1 MRNVQRNPISFIFI
15 INFFFKYITI
25 HNFVKRLKL
34 HPFCITPF
42 RYSWIKNGKPYNWQS
57 YDNRISVQPGRGTL
71 LIETPRDEDLGQY
84 QCFAENEH
92 GIATSNS
99 VFLRKSELNEFKDE
113 IPQTQYANEGSP
125 FKLTCHPPDGWP
137 KPIIYWMR
145 KQTNDGILT
154 AFNNPRMTLD
164 PEGHL
169 WFSNVTREDETDDFY
184 YACAATITNRNEF
197 KIGNQVLLQV
207 KQTGIS
213 AGQNRHEPVLQYV
226 SRKNE
231 VALRTQSVKLYC
243 IYGGTP
249 LPQTVWKKNNDSIQ
263 LNDRIKQ
270 GNYGKSLEIRHITFE
285 DAGAY
290 TCEVSNG
297 VGRAQSYSINLAVNS
312 IPYFKIEPELQS
324 AAEDETVEFKCEAAG
339 KPIPKISWIHNG
351 KPIEQAPPNDRRT
364 VGSNSIV
371 IRNLK
376 LKDTGNYGCNA
387 TNALGYVY
395 KDFYVN
401 VLALAPEIKQ
411 PPQKQKTTVDG
422 RNVTLTCNVIGAPK
436 PIVKWIR
443 HALELTGGRY
453 YVQESG
459 DLLIENV
466 GFVDEGDYTC
476 SATNKLGSVNASGT
490 LVVKKHT
497 RITDEPQDYEVPAGQ
512 SATFRCNAISD
523 SALDMEITWLR
534 KGTPIDFES
543 HPGFVMSNDNSLT
556 ISKTTELDSG
566 VYTCSASTELDQVEV
581 NATLIVQDVPN
592 RPLLLSTRCNV
603 QNAAISWEP
612 RGDNRSPILHYT
624 IQYNTSFTPDTWEV
638 AFEKVP
644 SIDSSFTVSMSP
656 WANYTFRVIAINQIG
671 PSLPSEHG
679 EVCTTQPDVP
689 YKNPDNVEGKGTEP
703 NNLVISW
710 THMPEIEHNAPHF
723 QYRVSWKRD
732 IPAEKWNIEDIYDW
746 EQSSILI
753 RDQPTFQKYRIKVV
767 AINEQGESSQAVKE
781 VIGYS
786 GEDRPTLAPTNFTL
800 IQVTSSTSALLSWN
814 PVPLESVNGHFKGY
828 KIQTWTEADGD
839 DHQREI
845 HVQGGTLRVLVTKF
859 TPDSRN
865 FARVMV
871 YNSRFNGPA
880 SAIIDFG
887 TPEGVPSSVQSFEAK
902 PWGSSAFLLSWK
914 KPLQPN
920 GNLTGYKIYYEQ
932 VNGTR
937 LENKQEREPHIDDPR
952 QLQCKL
958 AGLQPNTKY
967 RLHITAT
974 TKAGEGEE

>member
-1 MRNVQRNPISFIFI
+1 M
-15 INFFFKYITI
+15 
-25 HNFVKRLKL
+25 
-34 HPFCITPF
+34 
-42 RYSWIKNGKPYNWQS
+42 
-57 YDNRISVQPGRGTL
+57 
-71 LIETPRDEDLGQY
+71 LIEKPRDEDLGQY

-92 GIATSNS
+92 GVATSNS
-99 VFLRKSELNEFKDE
+99 VFVRKSELNSFKDE
-113 IPQTQYANEGSP
+113 PPQTKIANEGSP
-125 FKLTCHPPDGWP
+125 FHLTCIPPDGWP
-137 KPIIYWMR
+137 KPTLYWMR
-145 KQTNDGILT
+145 VLTRDRSASVIND
-154 AFNNPRMTLD
+154 PRITID

-169 WFSNVTREDETDDFY
+169 WFSNVTRADKSDNFH
-184 YACAATITNRNEF
+184 YACGASIKTRFEY
-197 KIGNQVLLQV
+197 KIGNFIMLDVIP
-207 KQTGIS
+207 TGIS
-213 AGQNRHEPVLQYV
+213 AAQNRHEPIKQYV

-231 VALRTQSVKLYC
+231 VALRERSVKLYC

-263 LNDRIKQ
+263 LSERVTQ
-270 GNYGKSLEIRHITFE
+270 GNYGKSLEIQHLTFE
-285 DAGAY
+285 DRGTY

-297 VGRAQSYSINLAVNS
+297 VGRAQSYSISLDVNS
-312 IPYFKIEPELQS
+312 IPYFEIEPEMQT
-324 AAEDETVEFKCEAAG
+324 AAEDETVEFKCVAKG
-339 KPIPKISWIHNG
+339 KPEPKISWIHNG
-351 KPIEQAPPNDRRT
+351 KPIDQAPVNNRRSVT
-364 VGSNSIV
+364 SDTIV
-371 IRNLK
+371 IRGLK
-376 LKDTGNYGCNA
+376 LTDTGNYGCNA
-387 TNALGYVY
+387 TNTFGYVY
-395 KDFYVN
+395 KDFSLN
-401 VLALAPEIKQ
+401 VLALPPEIKN
-411 PPQKQKTTVDG
+411 PPKEVATVDG

-443 HALELTGGRY
+443 NALELTGGRY

-466 GFVDEGDYTC
+466 GFVDEGGYTC
-476 SATNKLGSVNASGT
+476 HASNKFGSVNASGT
-490 LVVKKHT
+490 LIVKKHT

-512 SATFRCNAISD
+512 SATFRCNAVSD
-523 SALDMEITWLR
+523 SALEMVITWLR
-534 KGTPIDFES
+534 KGEEIDFETQ
-543 HPGFVMSNDNSLT
+543 PGFVMSNDNSLT

-566 VYTCSASTELDQVEV
+566 TYTCTASTELDTTSA

-592 RPLLLSTRCNV
+592 RPRLVSTRCNV
-603 QNAAISWEP
+603 QDSAISWEP
-612 RGDNRSPILHYT
+612 LGDNRSPILHYT

-644 SIDSSFTVSMSP
+644 STDSSFTVSMSP
-656 WANYTFRVIAINQIG
+656 WANYTFRVIAINKIG

-679 EVCTTQPDVP
+679 EVCTTQSDVP

-703 NNLVISW
+703 TNLIISW

-723 QYRVSWKRD
+723 QYRVYWKRD
-732 IPAEKWNIEDIYDW
+732 IPAEKWETQDIFDW
-746 EQSSILI
+746 EQSSLLI

-767 AINEQGESSQAVKE
+767 AINENGESSQAAKE

-786 GEDRPTLAPTNFTL
+786 GEDKPTQAPTNFTL
-800 IQVTSSTSALLSWN
+800 VSVTDSTSALLSWN

-839 DHQREI
+839 DQLREI
-845 HVQGGTLRVLVTKF
+845 HVQGDSSRALVTKF
-859 TPDSRN
+859 TPNSKN

-871 YNSRFNGPA
+871 YNSRYNGPA
-880 SAIIDFG
+880 SAVIDFWS
-887 TPEGVPSSVQSFEAK
+887 PEGVPSSVQSFDAK
-902 PWGSSAFLLSWK
+902 PWGSSAFQLSWK
-914 KPLQPN
+914 RPLHPN

-974 TKAGEGEE
+974 TRAGEGEE